1 MVSFVADA
9 THPGTDEAA
18 WMAHLEVLQ
27 LATLELPDVARA
39 IVIAP
44 HPDDEVLAVGGLLRH
59 LHRRG
64 TELVIVSVTD
74 GEGSH
79 PVEPAA
85 AVARTRRDEATA
97 AYLAL
102 GIAPTRHA
110 LGIADGAVAA
120 DEGALAT
127 TLAELT
133 SSRDLVVAPW
143 QRDGHP
149 DHDAAG
155 RAAGVAIARTGAVLL
170 AYPVWAWHW
179 AVPGSDHLPL
189 DRATV
194 LPLDAGDRTAKA
206 AAVAAFASQ
215 LTPRSGPERDPVLAP
230 SVLSRF
236 ARPFEVLLTP

>member
-1 MVSFVADA
+1 M
-9 THPGTDEAA
+9 THES
-18 WMAHLEVLQ
+18 VL
-27 LATLELPDVARA
+27 V
-39 IVIAP
+39 VAP
-44 HPDDEVLAVGGLLRH
+44 HPDDEVLAVGGLLRQ
-59 LHRRG
+59 LHRCG
-64 TELVIVSVTD
+64 TDLVVVAVTD

-79 PVEPAA
+79 PAEPAA

-97 AYLAL
+97 AYLSL
-102 GIAPTRHA
+102 GIAPTRRV

-120 DEGALAT
+120 EEGALAT
-127 TLAELT
+127 ILAELT
-133 SSRDLVVAPW
+133 GPLDLLVAPW
-143 QRDGHP
+143 SRDGHP

-155 RAAGVAIARTGAVLL
+155 RAAEAAAACARAVLL

-179 AVPGSDHLPL
+179 AAPGSDHLPL
-189 DRATV
+189 DRAVV
-194 LPLDAGDRTAKA
+194 LPLDAQDRMAKA